1 MTSGDRESAISQ
13 ALTGAKTIIPPEQNR
28 YSQQILFVLKSSARS
43 ATHHPSTNH
52 IISCCCSSK
61 TSEIRYLTIYKTKS
75 KMTKFQTSHLTAPT
89 SWIVIQIP
97 VDKIISDS
105 KSEEGKKWLEIIK
118 PLAKESQPG
127 FEHGVWG
134 RLIEQP
140 EEVWL
145 ITGWKTFEAI
155 QKFEE
160 SDIHEGQLKVMR
172 ELSGGKEP
180 IITHAGLS
188 GDFWNMLTDYTGMM
202 DIYFP
207 DNIEDETEKRI
218 NDLKGLIYSFAPGK
232 RSGKSAYNGK
242 ALKGWV
248 NESVE
253 FEEKQTRVLRYLHYW
268 NSKEGEEEF
277 KAEAG
282 FFTEAGEWKN
292 IFSEWVASLEEE
304 GMLGIKE
311 VHCKFETIP
320 WKFWDYTS
328 EEEREMA
335 EIDAGSR

>member
-1 MTSGDRESAISQ
+1 MS
-13 ALTGAKTIIPPEQNR
+13 
-28 YSQQILFVLKSSARS
+28 
-43 ATHHPSTNH
+43 
-52 IISCCCSSK
+52 
-61 TSEIRYLTIYKTKS
+61 
-75 KMTKFQTSHLTAPT
+75 KFQASHLTSPT

-118 PLAKESQPG
+118 PLAKESQLG

-140 EEVWL
+140 EEIWL

-188 GDFWNMLTDYTGMM
+188 GDFWNMLTDYTGMT

-207 DNIEDETEKRI
+207 ENIEDEKKKRI
-218 NDLKGLIYSFAPGK
+218 NDLKGLIYFVAPGK

-253 FEEKQTRVLRYLHYW
+253 FEEKQTRVMRYMHYW

-282 FFTEAGEWKN
+282 FFSEAGKWKN
-292 IFSEWVASLEEE
+292 IFSEWVAGLEEG
-304 GMLGIKE
+304 GMLGMKE

-328 EEEREMA
+328 EEERDMA
-335 EIDAGSR
+335 EMDAGSR